1 LSNLEHL
8 PGGAEKGGRNL
19 RRFIQGLCS
28 TCSEIND
35 FQIDLGEKMSEQMKS
50 KKNIGYSRMGLFM
63 ALGLVLGGL
72 VGLTMDNLVVFSG
85 GGMMVGLAIGIALEK
100 RQQT

>member
-1 LSNLEHL
+1 
-8 PGGAEKGGRNL
+8 
-19 RRFIQGLCS
+19 
-28 TCSEIND
+28 
-35 FQIDLGEKMSEQMKS
+35 MKS

-85 GGMMVGLAIGIALEK
+85 GGMMVGLAIGIALASC
-100 RQQT
+100 

>member
-1 LSNLEHL
+1 
-8 PGGAEKGGRNL
+8 
-19 RRFIQGLCS
+19 
-28 TCSEIND
+28 
-35 FQIDLGEKMSEQMKS
+35 MKS